1 MRTRTITRTH
11 SHTQACTHIRNLQ
24 TNQHNDR
31 VPKDVDVTKMAEA
44 MGTSQIPLWFHA
56 QGASV
61 DYLGTSPG
69 EHQHAEPVVR
79 ALVGW
84 LHTVSRSHQS

>member
-1 MRTRTITRTH
+1 
-11 SHTQACTHIRNLQ
+11 
-24 TNQHNDR
+24 
-31 VPKDVDVTKMAEA
+31 MAEA

-56 QGASV
+56 RGASV

-69 EHQHAEPVVR
+69 EHQHAEPVVQ

-84 LHTVSRSHQS
+84 LHTASRSHQS